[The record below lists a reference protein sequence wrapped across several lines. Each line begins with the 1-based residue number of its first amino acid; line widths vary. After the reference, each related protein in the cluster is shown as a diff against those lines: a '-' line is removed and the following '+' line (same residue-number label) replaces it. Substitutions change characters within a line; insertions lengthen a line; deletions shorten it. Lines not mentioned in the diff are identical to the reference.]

1 MFVYI
6 KENEMKKVALSLLAF
21 ALVGAMAFGQDAA
34 PAAPVVTISDW
45 GRQIFSV
52 GNITDKDGTGVAGS
66 YAGVGTSWATTPR
79 IVGLN
84 IQAKTDTVGFSIT
97 PSADNGTFGLTDQ
110 NKAWINPMPGVQVET
125 GISMQTDT
133 WRDTA
138 DFGSWDWLRFQ
149 GTAGD
154 SWAFKRLGGGGG
166 MATDINYN
174 KDGVGAWALW
184 QQGGATDGQAVN
196 GTPAT
201 QLQVG
206 AAYLIPAIGT
216 IKAQYLGNN
225 VKDGGGI
232 IGAASKT
239 SASGVINAA
248 FDWIGTEN
256 LTENVGLYIPTASSD
271 LGYVLQVAD
280 YTGYKMDKVKLNLMV
295 GFSLPQTDNKGD
307 SGLSY
312 MGGVGADYD
321 LGDSMTVGGDI
332 RYTDPIALGG
342 GVASKADGLKNGM
355 TGFMVDLTKGF
366 SNGLIGVGFEY
377 STIAIGATPQKD
389 NSAGHWAIPVRL
401 EEWF

>member
-1 MFVYI
+1 
-6 KENEMKKVALSLLAF
+6 MKKVALSLLAF

-34 PAAPVVTISDW
+34 AAAPVVTISDW

-52 GNITDKDGTGVAGS
+52 GNITDKDGTGTAGS
-66 YAGVGTSWATTPR
+66 YAGVGTSWGTTPR

-110 NKAWINPMPGVQVET
+110 NKAWINPFPGVTVES
-125 GISMQTDT
+125 GISLETDT

-138 DFGSWDWLRFQ
+138 DFGAWDWIRFQ
-149 GTAGD
+149 GTQGD
-154 SWAFKRLGGGGG
+154 SWAFKRIGNGGN
-166 MATDINYN
+166 MQTDINYN

-184 QQGGATDGQAVN
+184 DQGSATGKQAVN
-196 GTPAT
+196 AAPASN
-201 QLQVG
+201 LQVG

-225 VKDGGGI
+225 VSSGTADNGGI
-232 IGAASKT
+232 IGAKGKVGSSST
-239 SASGVINAA
+239 SGVINAA

-256 LTENVGLYIPTASSD
+256 LTENVGLYIPTAASD
-271 LGYVLQVAD
+271 LGYTLQVAD
-280 YTGYKMDKVKLNLMV
+280 YTGYKMDKVKLNLMF
-295 GFSLPQTDNKGD
+295 GFSLPQTDGGGD

-312 MGGVGADYD
+312 MGSVGADYD
-321 LGDSMTVGGDI
+321 LGDGMGVTGDLA
-332 RYTDPIALGG
+332 YTDPIALGG
-342 GVASKADGLKNGM
+342 GTASKLDGVKNGM
-355 TGFMVDLTKGF
+355 TGFMVGLTKGF

-377 STIAIGATPQKD
+377 STLTLQGTPTKD

>member
-1 MFVYI
+1 
-6 KENEMKKVALSLLAF
+6 MKKVALSLLAF

-34 PAAPVVTISDW
+34 AAAPVVTIGDW
-45 GRQIFSV
+45 GRQIFSI
-52 GNITDKDGTGVAGS
+52 GNLTDKDAGVAGS
-66 YAGVGTSWATTPR
+66 YAGVGTSWAGTPR

-84 IQAKTDTVGFSIT
+84 ITAHTAEVGFSIT

-110 NKAWINPMPGVQVET
+110 NKAWINPMPGLQIET
-125 GISMQTDT
+125 GISLETDT

-138 DFGSWDWLRFQ
+138 DFGSWDWIRFQ
-149 GTAGD
+149 GTSGD
-154 SWAFKRLGGGGG
+154 SWAFKRIGNGN

-184 QQGGATDGQAVN
+184 DQGKTTGGQAVN
-196 GTPAT
+196 ATLAT

-206 AAYLIPAIGT
+206 AAYTIPDVGQ

-225 VKDGGGI
+225 VGDGGGI
-232 IGAASKT
+232 IGTQTKT
-239 SASGVINAA
+239 SASGIINVA
-248 FDWIGTEN
+248 FDYKGMEN
-256 LTENVGLYIPTASSD
+256 LTESVGLYIPTASSD
-271 LGYVLQVAD
+271 MGYVLQIAD
-280 YTGYKMDKVKLNLMV
+280 YTGYKMEKTKLNLML
-295 GFSLPQTDNKGD
+295 GLSLPQTDNKGD
-307 SGLSY
+307 SGMSIV
-312 MGGVGADYD
+312 GGLGADYD
-321 LGDSMTVGGDI
+321 LGDAMTVGGDI

-389 NSAGHWAIPVRL
+389 NSTGHWAIPVRM